1 MDTLTLL
8 KSHRSI
14 RKYLDRPIEK
24 DIMDEILECGCRGSN
39 TGNMQLYSI
48 ILTQDSH
55 MKEQLS
61 KCHYGQCSTAPAYI
75 TICVDVN
82 RYHHWCRLNGCEEEP
97 YNNLLWLMSGTVDA
111 SICAQNICV
120 AAESHGLGICYLGTV
135 MYNTKSIAELLQLPS
150 GVVPVVTLGIG
161 YPAEE
166 HHMSERLPLE
176 GIVHHEKYHS
186 YSDEEIKDIH
196 QVREDFPFNQEMVRQ
211 NEVENLAQLFAYK
224 RYPKDVNIA
233 VSQSLMQ
240 YLKEKRMLQD
250 C

>member
-1 MDTLTLL
+1 
-8 KSHRSI
+8 
-14 RKYLDRPIEK
+14 
-24 DIMDEILECGCRGSN
+24 
-39 TGNMQLYSI
+39 
-48 ILTQDSH
+48 
-55 MKEQLS
+55 
-61 KCHYGQCSTAPAYI
+61 
-75 TICVDVN
+75 
-82 RYHHWCRLNGCEEEP
+82 
-97 YNNLLWLMSGTVDA
+97 MSGTVDA